1 MLTPARMKRVNL
13 FILEKD
19 EPEVTRALGELK
31 TIHLVPAAETDVPLS
46 HRPQQDRHVDEIRQL
61 LLHVERL
68 LTELGLEAE
77 GPEAVLPHKTPDEI
91 SDRLHQIEVRADE
104 ASRQAARCEAER
116 TQLDSMIRNIESFV
130 GLGVPI
136 ERLNEFSFL
145 HFAIGSMPETSLGDL
160 EAKVGENVV
169 LLPRRPSGDKQRIV
183 AVTSKKGRFA
193 LETALEHAGFE
204 PEPPGESMT
213 GLAEQLKADADRQ
226 IDRVEVQRD
235 MAQRVLKDMAAD
247 CGPELRTYR
256 RTIVNELRMIE
267 ARVNFA
273 YTEAACYITGWVP
286 AAQVNQ
292 VTEVV
297 LEKTGG
303 RAAIEI
309 YDPPPGSEPPSKFTT
324 HPLLRPFAMLVAGYG
339 FPKYREIEPTLF
351 VAITFLAMFGFMF
364 GDVGHGL
371 VLTVIGLL
379 VRRKGRKEK
388 TRDIGTIF
396 LACGLASMVMGVVYG
411 SYFGL
416 TVENTGQTWMAPL
429 WQEPFGE
436 HSDPLMTLEVAVV
449 GGAAMI
455 SIGLIFNIINRLR
468 NRDFM
473 HGIFDRVGLVG
484 ALMYWAV
491 LWVALKALVF
501 GPENLPVG
509 PMLGIIAAGVVVLF
523 IREPLLVFLKHR
535 RGEPAENLGE
545 ALITACVEVME
556 VFIGYLANSLSF
568 LRLAA
573 YAFSHAALLLAT
585 FEMSRVLADLP
596 TVGKPLAVVMFVVGN
611 VIIIVLEGLVAAIQ
625 AVRLEYYEFFGK
637 FFSGNGRAYRPFEV
651 E

>member
-1 MLTPARMKRVNL
+1 MKRVNL

-19 EPEVTRALGELK
+19 EPAVTRALGELK
-31 TIHLVPAAETDVPLS
+31 TIHLVPAGEAEVSLQ
-46 HRPQQDRHVDEIRQL
+46 HRPQQDQQVEKNRQL

-68 LTELGLEAE
+68 MADLGVEAD
-77 GPEAVLPHKTPDEI
+77 GPEAPLPYRTPPQI
-91 SDRLHQIEVRADE
+91 ADRLHEIEVRSDE
-104 ASRQAARCEAER
+104 ASRQLKRCESER
-116 TQLDSMIRNIESFV
+116 TQLDSMIRNVESFV

-145 HFAIGSMPETSLGDL
+145 HFAIGSMPETSLGEL

-169 LLPRRPSGDKQRIV
+169 LLPRQRAGDRQKVV

-193 LETALEHAGFE
+193 LETVLEHAGFE

-213 GLAEQLKADADRQ
+213 GLAEQLKGDADRQ
-226 IDRVEVQRD
+226 IERVEVQRE
-235 MAQRVLKDMAAD
+235 MAERLLAETAAM
-247 CGPELRTYR
+247 CGPELRTCR
-256 RTIVNELRMIE
+256 RTLLNELRIIE
-267 ARVNFA
+267 ARVNFG

-286 AAQVNQ
+286 ADQVNL
-292 VTEVV
+292 VAEMV
-297 LEKTGG
+297 LERTAG
-303 RAAIEI
+303 RAALEI
-309 YDPPPGSEPPSKFTT
+309 VDPPPGSEPPSKFST

-351 VAITFLAMFGFMF
+351 VAITFLAMFAFMF

-371 VLTVIGLL
+371 VLAVIGLL

-396 LACGLASMVMGVVYG
+396 LACGTASMAMGVVYG

-416 TVENTGQTWMAPL
+416 TAQNTGQGWMAPL

-436 HSDPLMTLEVAVV
+436 HSNPLATLEVAII

-455 SIGLIFNIINRLR
+455 SIGLVFNIVNRLR
-468 NRDFM
+468 NRDLT
-473 HGIFDRVGLVG
+473 HGIFDRLGLVG

-491 LWVALKALVF
+491 LWVALKAIVF
-501 GPENLPVG
+501 GPENLPLG
-509 PMLGIIAAGVVVLF
+509 PMLAIVGVGVLVLF
-523 IREPLLVFLKHR
+523 IREPLLVFLKRR
-535 RGEPAENLGE
+535 RGEPAENIGE

-573 YAFSHAALLLAT
+573 YAFSHTALLLAT

-596 TVGKPLAVVMFVVGN
+596 TVGKPLAVVMFIVGN

-637 FFSGNGRAYRPFEV
+637 FFSGTGKAYRPFEV

>member
-31 TIHLVPAAETDVPLS
+31 TIHLVPAAETDVPLAP
-46 HRPQQDRHVDEIRQL
+46 RPQQDRHVDEVRQL

-68 LTELGLEAE
+68 LTQLGLEAE
-77 GPEAVLPHKTPDEI
+77 GPEAALPHKTPAEI
-91 SDRLHQIEVRADE
+91 ADRLHEIEVRADE
-104 ASRQAARCEAER
+104 ASRLATRCETER
-116 TQLDSMIRNIESFV
+116 TQLESMIRSIESFV

-145 HFAIGSMPETSLGDL
+145 HFAIGSMPETSLGEL

-169 LLPRRPSGDKQRIV
+169 LLPRRSSGDRQRIV

-193 LETALEHAGFE
+193 LETALEHAGFQ

-235 MAQRVLKDMAAD
+235 MAERTLKELAVE

-256 RTIVNELRMIE
+256 RTLINELRIIE

-273 YTEAACYITGWVP
+273 YTETACYITGWVP
-286 AAQVNQ
+286 ADQVNQ

-297 LEKTGG
+297 LGKTGG

-351 VAITFLAMFGFMF
+351 VAVTFLAMFGFMF

-371 VLTVIGLL
+371 VLAVIGLL

-396 LACGLASMVMGVVYG
+396 LACGLASMIMGVVYG

-416 TVENTGQTWMAPL
+416 TLENTGQAWMRPL

-436 HSDPLMTLEVAVV
+436 NSNPLMTLEVAVV

-468 NRDFM
+468 NGDFL

-509 PMLGIIAAGVVVLF
+509 PMLGIIAIGVVVLF
-523 IREPLLVFLKHR
+523 IREPLLVFLKRR
-535 RGEPAENLGE
+535 RGESAENLGE
-545 ALITACVEVME
+545 AIITACVEVME